1 MATLKLEIVTP
12 EEKIYSED
20 VEMVTLPGS
29 EGELGVYPKHVPLLT
44 TLVPGELRVLKNG
57 RETAMAIGE
66 GFVEIK
72 ADAVSV
78 LTDMA
83 LESEKID
90 IATAEA
96 AVERAKAAM
105 KEDQTA
111 RTGGCHSSVA
121 AKSACPVARQTPPPP
136 RVNEGRSFRAKSR
149 NPVALSFG
157 LQRGI
162 LRLRFAPLRMT
173 SPDILGIIAGNGVY
187 PRLLADGARR
197 AGVEK
202 IVAAAFTDETD
213 PVLERHVNVLEWM
226 RVGQLGRL
234 LKFFRSQDIHH
245 AIMAGQIAPKNLFDL
260 RPDLKALMLLGKL
273 KERNAES
280 IFAAI
285 ADELAK
291 VEVDLLPATTF
302 LEDSLARPGLIAGPK
317 LSPRQEH
324 DVELGWNA
332 AKEIARLDI
341 GQTIIIKNGTIVAV
355 EALEGTNEA
364 IKRGGT
370 LAREGA
376 VMVKVS
382 KPNQDMRFDVP
393 VIGVETVRIAAES
406 GVRVIAVEA
415 GKTLL
420 LERDAVI
427 ALANGS
433 NMSVVAR

>member
-1 MATLKLEIVTP
+1 MSSELQTRTP
-12 EEKIYSED
+12 E
-20 VEMVTLPGS
+20 V
-29 EGELGVYPKHVPLLT
+29 
-44 TLVPGELRVLKNG
+44 
-57 RETAMAIGE
+57 
-66 GFVEIK
+66 
-72 ADAVSV
+72 
-78 LTDMA
+78 
-83 LESEKID
+83 
-90 IATAEA
+90 
-96 AVERAKAAM
+96 
-105 KEDQTA
+105 
-111 RTGGCHSSVA
+111 
-121 AKSACPVARQTPPPP
+121 
-136 RVNEGRSFRAKSR
+136 
-149 NPVALSFG
+149 
-157 LQRGI
+157 
-162 LRLRFAPLRMT
+162 
-173 SPDILGIIAGNGVY
+173 LGIIAGNGVY
-187 PRLLADGARR
+187 PQLLADSARK
-197 AGVEK
+197 AGVKK
-202 IVAAAFTDETD
+202 IVAAAFSGETD
-213 PVLERHVNVLEWM
+213 PKLEKHVDLVEWL
-226 RVGQLGRL
+226 RVGQLSRL
-234 LKFFRSQDIHH
+234 LNLFREQKIAHV
-245 AIMAGQIAPKNLFDL
+245 IMAGQIAPKNLFDL

-291 VEVDLLPATTF
+291 IDIDLLPATTF
-302 LEDSLARPGLIAGPK
+302 LEDSLAQSGLIAGPK

-364 IKRGGT
+364 IKRGGK

>member
-1 MATLKLEIVTP
+1 MA
-12 EEKIYSED
+12 
-20 VEMVTLPGS
+20 
-29 EGELGVYPKHVPLLT
+29 
-44 TLVPGELRVLKNG
+44 
-57 RETAMAIGE
+57 
-66 GFVEIK
+66 
-72 ADAVSV
+72 
-78 LTDMA
+78 
-83 LESEKID
+83 
-90 IATAEA
+90 
-96 AVERAKAAM
+96 
-105 KEDQTA
+105 Q
-111 RTGGCHSSVA
+111 
-121 AKSACPVARQTPPPP
+121 PPP
-136 RVNEGRSFRAKSR
+136 
-149 NPVALSFG
+149 
-157 LQRGI
+157 Q
-162 LRLRFAPLRMT
+162 
-173 SPDILGIIAGNGVY
+173 ILGIIAGNGVY
-187 PRLLADGARR
+187 AQLLTDSARR
-197 AGVEK
+197 AGATK

-213 PVLERHVNVLEWM
+213 PVLEQAVDVLEWM

-234 LKFFRSQDIHH
+234 LKFFRRQNIHH

-260 RPDLKALMLLGKL
+260 RPDIKALMLLGKL

-291 VEVDLLPATTF
+291 IDVNLLPATTF

-317 LSPRQEH
+317 LSSRQER

-332 AKEIARLDI
+332 AKEIARIDI

-406 GVRVIAVEA
+406 GVRVISIEA

-420 LERDAVI
+420 LERDAII
-427 ALANGS
+427 ALADSS
-433 NMSVVAR
+433 NMSLVAR

>member
-1 MATLKLEIVTP
+1 MQLP
-12 EEKIYSED
+12 E
-20 VEMVTLPGS
+20 T
-29 EGELGVYPKHVPLLT
+29 
-44 TLVPGELRVLKNG
+44 
-57 RETAMAIGE
+57 
-66 GFVEIK
+66 
-72 ADAVSV
+72 
-78 LTDMA
+78 
-83 LESEKID
+83 
-90 IATAEA
+90 
-96 AVERAKAAM
+96 
-105 KEDQTA
+105 
-111 RTGGCHSSVA
+111 
-121 AKSACPVARQTPPPP
+121 
-136 RVNEGRSFRAKSR
+136 
-149 NPVALSFG
+149 
-157 LQRGI
+157 
-162 LRLRFAPLRMT
+162 
-173 SPDILGIIAGNGVY
+173 LGIIAGNGVY
-187 PRLLADGARR
+187 PQLVADAARK
-197 AGVEK
+197 AGVNK

-213 PVLERHVNVLEWM
+213 PVLQQQVDVLEWM

-234 LKFFRSQDIHH
+234 LKFFRGQGIHH

-273 KERNAES
+273 KQRNAES
-280 IFAAI
+280 IFAAV

-291 VEVDLLPATTF
+291 IEVDLLPATTF

-324 DVELGWNA
+324 DVELGWNV

-341 GQTIIIKNGTIVAV
+341 GQTIIVKNGTIVAV

-376 VMVKVS
+376 VMVKAS

-420 LERDAVI
+420 LERDAII
-427 ALANGS
+427 ALANSS